1 MKDLSEEVGR
11 ERAGKEK
18 AVEVAKEKMKIVESA
33 EKRAAATE
41 KSRASAKKK
50 LAKLVVQQNETK
62 TKLIETTSLN
72 STLSEEV
79 ADLQAALEACE
90 NKWYD

>member
-1 MKDLSEEVGR
+1 MKDLFEEVGR

-18 AVEVAKEKMKIVESA
+18 AVEAVKEKMKISESV
-33 EKRAAATE
+33 EKRAAAAE
-41 KSRASAKKK
+41 KSRASAEKKS
-50 LAKLVVQQNETK
+50 AELVVQQNETEM
-62 TKLIETTSLN
+62 KLAETASLN

-90 NKWYD
+90 NK